1 MPLNVAS
8 DDEIKNGEASDVY
21 FRRTVANLPPGLDD
35 HVVAEFTASSF
46 RDGWIVFSGLDEV
59 LEVLRGR
66 NVDFYAI
73 PEGTVTVPRD
83 SAGVSIP
90 FMTIEGR
97 YRDFGILE
105 TAILGLICQSS
116 GISSYSSKIRVAAG
130 DKPFISFGIRRMH
143 PALSPMI
150 DRAAYIGGADGVSGI
165 LGAKLIGKEP
175 FGTMPHSLS
184 ILLGD
189 DEAWRTTLNSMKKEE
204 VKSLLI
210 DTYMDEKFAAI
221 KAAEMFPNLEY
232 IRLDTPSS
240 RRGNF
245 ARIVSEVRW
254 ELNLRGYNHV
264 RIMVS
269 GGLTIEDVKELS
281 KVGAD
286 SFGVGT
292 SISSAPPVDFA
303 MDIVQVAGENKTKRG
318 KFSGRKQG
326 FRCPKCGNLSVVPW
340 GVETLQCS
348 CGSTMEKLLRKYISG
363 GKITEEY
370 ESAEKI
376 RNRTLKELD
385 KFQAQQIHEHE
396 TSEHHSH

>member
-1 MPLNVAS
+1 MVFNVAGDS
-8 DDEIKNGEASDVY
+8 EMMEGLASDVY
-21 FRRTVANLPPGLDD
+21 FDRTVHNLPGDLDD
-35 HVVAEFTASSF
+35 RVVAEFTVSGF
-46 RDGWIVFSGLDEV
+46 KDGWIVFSGLDEV
-59 LEVLRGR
+59 LEILKGR
-66 NVDFYAI
+66 NVNFYSI
-73 PEGTVTVPRD
+73 PEGTVFVPRD
-83 SAGVSIP
+83 CTGVSIP
-90 FMTIEGR
+90 VMTIEGR
-97 YRDFGILE
+97 YRDFGLLE
-105 TAILGLICQSS
+105 TSILGLICQSS
-116 GISSYSSKIRVAAG
+116 GISSYASKVRLAAG
-130 DKPFISFGIRRMH
+130 EKPFISFGIRRMH

-189 DEAWRTTLNSMKKEE
+189 DEAWRVTLKSMKKEE

-264 RIMVS
+264 KIMVS
-269 GGLTIEDVKELS
+269 GGLRAEDVRRLS
-281 KVGAD
+281 EAGAD

-292 SISSAPPVDFA
+292 SISSAPPVDYA
-303 MDIVQVAGENKTKRG
+303 MDIVEVAGESKTKRG
-318 KFSGRKQG
+318 KFSGKKKP
-326 FRCPKCGNLSVVPW
+326 FRCPSCGKLSVTTWNVS
-340 GVETLQCS
+340 ELQCS
-348 CGSTMEKLLRKYISG
+348 CGTEMEKMLNQYISG
-363 GKITEEY
+363 GKQEGTY
-370 ESAEKI
+370 EKPEVI
-376 RNRTLKELD
+376 RGRTLLELE
-385 KFQAQQIHEHE
+385 KFSGAY
-396 TSEHHSH
+396 SEV